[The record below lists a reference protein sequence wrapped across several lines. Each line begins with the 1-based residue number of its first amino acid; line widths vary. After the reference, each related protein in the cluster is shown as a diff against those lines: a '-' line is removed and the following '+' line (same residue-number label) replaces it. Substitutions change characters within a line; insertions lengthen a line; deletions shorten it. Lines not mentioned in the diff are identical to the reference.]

1 MDWIQNS
8 SCWNIFI
15 SPMHVRGIDS
25 GASLPFSIKEQGVGA
40 LDDIPICDGL
50 FSICFEYKVLNY
62 MYFESAGYDKSV
74 ILCSMDF
81 PPLKVLFS
89 LI

>member
-15 SPMHVRGIDS
+15 SPMHVREIDS

-50 FSICFEYKVLNY
+50 FSICF
-62 MYFESAGYDKSV
+62 
-74 ILCSMDF
+74 
-81 PPLKVLFS
+81 
-89 LI
+89 